1 MSFTPS
7 AWPLRILLSS
17 AVILAGCSEE
27 PEESLPPPLVMV
39 QKVQPV
45 QEQGAP
51 WRFAGVVSSVAETD
65 VSFQVAGR
73 LQRVRVNDGALVK
86 RGQVLAELD
95 DTDYQLRVR
104 DAGARLGQI
113 SADLARKRQLLA
125 EGILAPAAI
134 EPIEANRV
142 AAQVALD
149 TARREVGYTRVTAPF
164 DGVVA
169 QRLVEPGAVVNAG
182 TPVFTLQDNRFIE
195 VSVDLP
201 EDVALQVP
209 FDATLEARGTVLA
222 REIVLPLRYKEHATR
237 PSERARTYRLTLRAD
252 RPQDV
257 NLLPGMAMRVEIPR
271 SQPASVSAAYQI
283 PVSALATDE
292 ARERFVWLIVDDR
305 VQQVPVSV
313 NGIQDAFALVE
324 ADGLDES
331 SRVVVAGARKLHED
345 QTVRSRE
352 RSE

>member
-1 MSFTPS
+1 MSFVRS
-7 AWPLRILLSS
+7 IWPLGLMLSS
-17 AVILAGCSEE
+17 AVTLIGCSEE
-27 PEESLPPPLVMV
+27 PKESLPPPLVMV
-39 QKVQPV
+39 QKVQPIHD
-45 QEQGAP
+45 QGAP
-51 WRFAGVVSSVAETD
+51 WRFAGVVSSVAEAD

-73 LQRVRVNDGALVK
+73 LQRVRVNDGAPVK
-86 RGQVLAELD
+86 RGQVLGELD

-104 DAGARLGQI
+104 EAQAQLGQI
-113 SADLARKRQLLA
+113 SADLSRKRQLLA

-134 EPIEANRV
+134 EPIEANQV

-169 QRLVEPGAVVNAG
+169 QRLIEPGAVVNAG
-182 TPVFTLQDNRFIE
+182 TPVFTVQNNRFIE

-201 EDVALQVP
+201 ENVALQVP

-222 REIVLPLRYKEHATR
+222 REVVLALRYKEHSTR

-252 RPQDV
+252 RPQDI

-271 SQPASVSAAYQI
+271 VQPAAASAAYQV
-283 PVSALATDE
+283 PVSALAADE
-292 ARERFVWLIVDDR
+292 GREQFVWLVKDDR
-305 VQQVPVSV
+305 VQRVPVNLS
-313 NGIQDAFALVE
+313 GIQDEFALVE
-324 ADGLDES
+324 GDGLDGS
-331 SRVVVAGARKLHED
+331 ARVVVAGAGKMQDGLV
-345 QTVRSRE
+345 VRSRE

>member
-1 MSFTPS
+1 MSFVPTIFSLPIVLAS
-7 AWPLRILLSS
+7 V
-17 AVILAGCSEE
+17 VILTGCSDE
-27 PEESLPPPLVMV
+27 PEEPLPPPLVMV
-39 QKVQPV
+39 QKVQAV
-45 QEQGAP
+45 DEQGAP
-51 WRFAGVVSSVAETD
+51 WRFAGVVSSVSETD
-65 VSFQVAGR
+65 ISFQVNGR
-73 LQRVRVNDGALVK
+73 LQRVRVNDGAPVK

-104 DAGARLGQI
+104 DAKAQLGQL
-113 SADLARKRQLLA
+113 SADLSRKRQLLA
-125 EGILAPAAI
+125 EGILAPAAV
-134 EPIEANRV
+134 EPVEANRV

-169 QRLVEPGAVVNAG
+169 QRLVEPGAVVSAG

-222 REIVLPLRYKEHATR
+222 RETELPLRYKEHATR

-252 RPQDV
+252 RPQGI

-271 SQPASVSAAYQI
+271 TQPATASAAYQI
-283 PVSALATDE
+283 PVSALATNE
-292 ARERFVWLIVDDR
+292 AREQFVWLIVGDR
-305 VQQVPVSV
+305 VQRMPVRV

-324 ADGLDES
+324 ADELDEN
-331 SRVVVAGARKLHED
+331 SRVVVAGARKLHDD
-345 QTVRSRE
+345 QAVRLRE